1 MKHWLFLAL
10 AIVAE
15 VVATTSLKASD
26 GFQTPGP
33 SLLVVLGYGLAFLL
47 MAQTIQGIPVGTG
60 LSRTPRGGRA
70 IGSPDALQ
78 PHRRLR

>member
-1 MKHWLFLAL
+1 VKHWLYLAL

-26 GFQTPGP
+26 GFPKPGP
-33 SLLVVLGYGLAFLL
+33 SLLVVLGYGLAFYF
-47 MAQTIQGIPVGTG
+47 MSQTIKVIPVGTG
-60 LSRTPRGGRA
+60 LSCAPRGGRA